1 MAIPFMKPGP
11 CSAIEGGRV
20 LEGKSS
26 GKMAETKV
34 QAGVGARRKGG
45 RSWSSVEVAVGGV
58 VVALISRIPA
68 RREWGGVEQE
78 GWGGVG
84 G

>member
-1 MAIPFMKPGP
+1 
-11 CSAIEGGRV
+11 
-20 LEGKSS
+20 
-26 GKMAETKV
+26 MAETKV

-78 GWGGVG
+78 GWSTCQRIFMKMSPRPLVFRHC
-84 G
+84 